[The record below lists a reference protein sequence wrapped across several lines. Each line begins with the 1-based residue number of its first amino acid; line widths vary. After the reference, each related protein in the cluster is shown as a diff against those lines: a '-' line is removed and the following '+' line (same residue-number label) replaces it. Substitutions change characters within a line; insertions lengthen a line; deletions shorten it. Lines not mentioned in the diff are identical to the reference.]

1 MRRLMW
7 LTIGFAAACVVGGY
21 VRQVNLLIVA
31 AAAVIIFIGSLLL
44 NRKWKRLRSVAMIF
58 LGIALGAGWFRI
70 YDANYMA
77 HARRLDEQVI
87 SLEAVASDYS
97 YDTDYGIGVDAQVK
111 LEGKTY
117 DVRLYINDDVA
128 LKPGDGISGRFL
140 LRYTNRVGE
149 ETYHRGNGVFLLGY
163 PRGDTHIDFC
173 EKTPLRF
180 YPAVFRQK
188 LIENIEDVFP
198 SDTAAFAKAL
208 LLGERTDMDYETD
221 TAFKVSG
228 ISHIIAVSGL
238 HVSILFSLVYLLA
251 GKRRV
256 LTAFIG
262 IPAVLLFAAVA
273 GFTPSITR
281 ACLMQILV
289 MLALLFDKEYDPPTA
304 LAFAALVML
313 AVRPMVI
320 TSASFQ
326 LSVGCMA
333 GIFLFYDRIRNWLAN
348 LQFWGNWK
356 GRTWKMRLKSWFC
369 SGVAVTL
376 SAQFFTTP
384 LVAYYFGAVSLVGV
398 VTNLLTLW
406 AVSYTFYG
414 IMAVCLLSIFWSWG
428 AGGLAWL
435 VSWLIRYVLVIA
447 KTLARF
453 PLAAVYTQS
462 VYIVL
467 WAVIC
472 YILMIAFLCLR
483 KGQPHVLIAC
493 CGIGLCLALMLSW
506 VEPLLN
512 DVRMTVLNVGQGQ
525 CILLQADGKS
535 YLIDCGGDSDED
547 AADLAAETLLSQG
560 VTRLDGLILTHF
572 DRDHAGGAAYLLSR
586 VPADAVFVPEN
597 QEDLDLGDTPV
608 VVQEDLTLRW
618 EDNELTVFAP
628 VLSSSSNESGLSV
641 LFSGGNCDILITGDM
656 GTLGETLLLHEKR
669 IPELTALVAGHHGSK
684 FSTGERLLQ
693 ETTPEYVFISVG
705 DNSYGHPHPQVLERL
720 ERYGCAVYRT
730 DRSGTIIFR
739 R

>member
-1 MRRLMW
+1 M
-7 LTIGFAAACVVGGY
+7 
-21 VRQVNLLIVA
+21 
-31 AAAVIIFIGSLLL
+31 
-44 NRKWKRLRSVAMIF
+44 
-58 LGIALGAGWFRI
+58 
-70 YDANYMA
+70 
-77 HARRLDEQVI
+77 
-87 SLEAVASDYS
+87 
-97 YDTDYGIGVDAQVK
+97 
-111 LEGKTY
+111 
-117 DVRLYINDDVA
+117 
-128 LKPGDGISGRFL
+128 
-140 LRYTNRVGE
+140 
-149 ETYHRGNGVFLLGY
+149 
-163 PRGDTHIDFC
+163 
-173 EKTPLRF
+173 
-180 YPAVFRQK
+180 
-188 LIENIEDVFP
+188 
-198 SDTAAFAKAL
+198 
-208 LLGERTDMDYETD
+208 
-221 TAFKVSG
+221 
-228 ISHIIAVSGL
+228 
-238 HVSILFSLVYLLA
+238 
-251 GKRRV
+251 
-256 LTAFIG
+256 
-262 IPAVLLFAAVA
+262 
-273 GFTPSITR
+273 
-281 ACLMQILV
+281 
-289 MLALLFDKEYDPPTA
+289 
-304 LAFAALVML
+304 
-313 AVRPMVI
+313 
-320 TSASFQ
+320 
-326 LSVGCMA
+326 
-333 GIFLFYDRIRNWLAN
+333 
-348 LQFWGNWK
+348 
-356 GRTWKMRLKSWFC
+356 
-369 SGVAVTL
+369 
-376 SAQFFTTP
+376 
-384 LVAYYFGAVSLVGV
+384 
-398 VTNLLTLW
+398 
-406 AVSYTFYG
+406 
-414 IMAVCLLSIFWSWG
+414 FWSWG

-535 YLIDCGGDSDED
+535 YLIDCGGDSDDD

-618 EDNELTVFAP
+618 ADNELTVFAP
-628 VLSSSSNESGLSV
+628 VLSTSSNESGLSV

-656 GTLGETLLLHEKR
+656 STLGETLLLHEKR

-684 FSTGERLLQ
+684 SSTGQRLLEQ
-693 ETTPEYVFISVG
+693 TTPEYVFISVG

-720 ERYGCAVYRT
+720 ERYGCAVFRT
-730 DRSGTIIFR
+730 DRNGSIVFR